1 MQGNDDG
8 KQQIALARTKPHSS
22 AVVVSEHHPTFTR
35 DRTPVQSNPVQSS
48 PVSHTTRPLT
58 LDKHVLGTILL
69 SNESIL
75 RDASLRK
82 TPN

>member
-1 MQGNDDG
+1 MQRNDDG

-22 AVVVSEHHPTFTR
+22 AVVVSEHLPTFTR
-35 DRTPVQSNPVQSS
+35 ESPPVQSNPVQYS

-58 LDKHVLGTILL
+58 LDNHVGTILL
-69 SNESIL
+69 SNESVL